1 MLLIRCETIRTT
13 KVEAYICDLLNERAF
28 RCFKYVVK
36 PYEPLRLKH
45 TYVIY

>member
-1 MLLIRCETIRTT
+1 MLLIRCATIGTT
-13 KVEAYICDLLNERAF
+13 QVEAYICDLLNERAF